1 MHFHY
6 TIPEPQ
12 LAEEI
17 TMISAMVGLATGMG
31 VMKPYEILSVPLKLT
46 HIQQDTPCLLLIW
59 ADEDLEISTH
69 LVPSAQDSFLH
80 AVIHQLQG
88 IPNDLCLN

>member
-1 MHFHY
+1 MSFHY
-6 TIPEPQ
+6 TISEPQ

-31 VMKPYEILSVPLKLT
+31 VMKPYEILSVPIELT
-46 HIQQDTPCLLLIW
+46 QKDSPCLLLIW
-59 ADEDLEISTH
+59 ADEDLEISTY
-69 LVPSAQDSFLH
+69 LVPPAQDSFLH